1 MLSLKHRHNNI
12 RGESIYM
19 SNDTGRVTASDKV
32 IENIAQMIV
41 SGEVKPGEK
50 ILTERAFAEKFK
62 VTRSCVREAIRALA
76 LIGMVD
82 IRPGGGT
89 YVADN
94 NSHLPEEPVLWMY
107 HQNLNKFDEIYTA
120 RELIET
126 EVYLECFDQMNEEIR
141 SYVLSA
147 REKLLNL
154 NTDIMSG
161 EEMEHILSDI
171 DLNIGKFCGNS
182 IMNKLLQTTLALR
195 KELSINILSLSSSRE
210 SAVLYRC
217 KILTALLQD
226 DKEVLKD
233 ALKKFFANSEKELN
247 IQK

>member
-1 MLSLKHRHNNI
+1 
-12 RGESIYM
+12 M

>member
-1 MLSLKHRHNNI
+1 MN
-12 RGESIYM
+12 
-19 SNDTGRVTASDKV
+19 NDTGRMTASDKV
-32 IENIAQMIV
+32 IEYIAQMIV

-50 ILTERAFAEKFK
+50 LLTERAFAEKLK

-76 LIGMVD
+76 LIGMVV
-82 IRPGGGT
+82 IHPGGGT

-94 NSHLPEEPVLWMY
+94 NSNLPEEPVLWMY

-126 EVYLECFDQMNEEIR
+126 EVYLECFDQMNDEIR
-141 SYVLSA
+141 SYVQSA
-147 REKLLNL
+147 RDRLLNL
-154 NTDIMSG
+154 NTDTTSG
-161 EEMEHILSDI
+161 EEMEQILCDI
-171 DLNIGKFCGNS
+171 DLNIGRFCGNS

-195 KELSINILSLSSSRE
+195 KDLSINILSLASSRE

-217 KILTALLQD
+217 KILTALLQE
-226 DKEVLKD
+226 DKKVLKN
-233 ALKKFFANSEKELN
+233 ALKKFFINSEKELN